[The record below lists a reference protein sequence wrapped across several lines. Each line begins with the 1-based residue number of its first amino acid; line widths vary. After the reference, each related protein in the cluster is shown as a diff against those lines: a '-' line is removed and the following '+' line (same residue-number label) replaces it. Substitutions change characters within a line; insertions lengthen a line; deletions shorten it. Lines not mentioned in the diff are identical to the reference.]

1 MPKKNKCSVKEKYLA
16 VQAYLAGEAN
26 MPTLGKKYGVNKR
39 TIRRW
44 IDKFERNGYKGLN
57 VFS

>member
-1 MPKKNKCSVKEKYLA
+1 MSKKNKCSSKEKYLA

-44 IDKFERNGYKGLN
+44 IDKFLKNGYK
-57 VFS
+57 V